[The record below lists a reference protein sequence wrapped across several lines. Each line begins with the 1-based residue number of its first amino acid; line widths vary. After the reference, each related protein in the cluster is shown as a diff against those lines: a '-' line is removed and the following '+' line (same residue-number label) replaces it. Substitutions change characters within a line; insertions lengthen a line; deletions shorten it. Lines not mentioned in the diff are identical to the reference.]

1 MFTELL
7 GGESKPVHR
16 LQQDRALMSLK
27 ENLLQNDRSLKD
39 SYFVQTQLSAYNGS
53 QVYHRVLT
61 FLPQKKNPFP
71 TAWQEPSEGFT
82 QINTID

>member
-1 MFTELL
+1 
-7 GGESKPVHR
+7 
-16 LQQDRALMSLK
+16 MSLK

-39 SYFVQTQLSAYNGS
+39 SYFVQTQLQCS
-53 QVYHRVLT
+53 QWQSSLSQSID
-61 FLPQKKNPFP
+61 FSPSKEKNPFP